1 MNKRRLVLGKG
12 ADSIFEITTFEKK
25 EPQFKSIRMPKFK
38 TFEVKLSIL
47 LREDQLE
54 YLTNLERQ
62 IMKNRSSQ
70 NKKERIT
77 KNSIIRAYIDILSS
91 VEFDKLEIKDEAELL
106 RRLRSKLVVN
116 RQ

>member
-1 MNKRRLVLGKG
+1 MSKKRVVLGKG

-25 EPQFKSIRMPKFK
+25 ESQFKPIRIPKFK

-54 YLTNLERQ
+54 HLTNLERQ
-62 IMKNRSSQ
+62 IMRQRSSE

-77 KNSIIRAYIDILSS
+77 KNSIIRVYIDVLSS
-91 VEFDKLEIKDEAELL
+91 VQFDTSEIRDEAELL
-106 RRLRSKLVVN
+106 RRVKSKL
-116 RQ
+116 QIIT